1 MYFFFKLKHS
11 QLVKNSS
18 FVSDMASKLDFVL
31 EESSAHSLRSIKT
44 HTTKEHN

>member
-11 QLVKNSS
+11 QLVKNSI
-18 FVSDMASKLDFVL
+18 FVSDMASKLDFVF
-31 EESSAHSLRSIKT
+31 EESNAHSLHSIKT